1 MGQPIKPKSDSTMK
15 KENLLLMAASLLG
28 FGTACDKE
36 EQTLVMYGTPYNNYR
51 VKGTVT
57 DPDGNPIEGIEVCG
71 NNSPETAVLTG
82 ADGSFE
88 IAGRSI
94 GQSVKLGFTDIDGPD
109 NGGDFASGSL
119 DIRFTEEER
128 TAEGS
133 GAWHKGDFARTG
145 VEMTLEKNEQE

>member
-1 MGQPIKPKSDSTMK
+1 MGQPIKPKPDSTMK

-57 DPDGNPIEGIEVCG
+57 DPDGNPIEGIEVRG

-94 GQSVKLGFTDIDGPD
+94 GQSVKLGFTDIDGPA
-109 NGGDFASGSL
+109 NG
-119 DIRFTEEER
+119 
-128 TAEGS
+128 
-133 GAWHKGDFARTG
+133 GDFARTG